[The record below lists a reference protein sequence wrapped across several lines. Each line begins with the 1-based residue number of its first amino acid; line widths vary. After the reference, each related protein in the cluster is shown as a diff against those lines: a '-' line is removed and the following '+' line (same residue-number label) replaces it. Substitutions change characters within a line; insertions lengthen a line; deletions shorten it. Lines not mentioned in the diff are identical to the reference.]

1 MITYRYIG
9 VNEPFQCADS
19 TLMAY
24 IPAGMNLKLKIS
36 IDGEFYDEIP
46 EDLIVVGSLTDSSEK
61 VLKVNNLMCNT
72 YLMFV
77 GTGTGKI
84 KLKK

>member
-1 MITYRYIG
+1 MITYREISI
-9 VNEPFQCADS
+9 NEPFQCADK

-36 IDGEFYDEIP
+36 IDGYFYDEIP
-46 EDLIVVGSLTDSSEK
+46 ADLIVSGDLTDGTEK
-61 VLKVNNLMCNT
+61 VLQVNNLMCSS
-72 YLMFV
+72 YLKFV

-84 KLKK
+84 KIKK